1 MRNRQAL
8 VFAGLFLGSACAGG
22 APPPKPEQLPFA
34 AAYLEPSTSKPTRAT
49 EDRADD
55 TKQEVPTAPP
65 LKTRTDEIRGL
76 VTLQPAR
83 IEELRRVASS
93 EQALTELLLRPVSRE
108 DLEAL
113 AWLRSPVVQAARA
126 RVEAARTAYAQSA
139 DLKDLVALYRSF
151 SRNTETRVGP
161 EKSRLATDR
170 LAPSPNIEALSG
182 EIVQKTVA
190 IAFENLRRTIRD
202 TVAAAEKAH
211 ADAAR
216 LRAARRILK
225 ADVDLHE
232 SLVSVVRVRFEAG
245 GATQAGLLAF
255 QSRLESSRTELS
267 ILGEEE
273 AAVRARWNRLLDR
286 PYNAAALL
294 DVLPSGP
301 VPGASGP
308 DAAAVVANAQAQNEE
323 YRSAALAAA
332 RSALAVRLAETMTL
346 PRFDLGSSRFER
358 ERAGEAGVQRRT
370 VFPEPGRMLAPRA
383 DFGVREAQVS
393 EMRARKRATDRD
405 RDASR
410 DETQTRA
417 REALFALDAARR
429 RWLLYENEVV
439 PLAQR
444 SFESARG
451 AYEGNRTGYIE
462 LLDRARALLAARL
475 GRVDARRAHAHADA
489 GLLRAVG
496 VRMQLNGDKR

>member
-1 MRNRQAL
+1 MNTRKSL
-8 VFAGLFLGSACAGG
+8 LCVGLLLGTGCAAG
-22 APPPKPEQLPFA
+22 APPPEPEELPFA
-34 AAYLEPSTSKPTRAT
+34 AAYLAPATSVPASVP
-49 EDRADD
+49 EDRVDTNQDAPVAPRRTQADE
-55 TKQEVPTAPP
+55 T
-65 LKTRTDEIRGL
+65 RGL
-76 VTLQPAR
+76 LSVEPAR
-83 IEELRRVASS
+83 LEELRTIAAG
-93 EQALTELLLRPVSRE
+93 EQKLTELLQQPASRE

-113 AWLRSPVVQAARA
+113 AWLRSPGVGAARA
-126 RVEAARTAYAQSA
+126 RVEAARTGYAQST

-161 EKSRLATDR
+161 EKSRLAADR

-182 EIVQKTVA
+182 EIVHKTVA
-190 IAFENLRRTIRD
+190 IAFEDLRRTIRD
-202 TVAAAEKAH
+202 TVVAAEKAH

-216 LRAARRILK
+216 LRAAQRILQS
-225 ADVDLHE
+225 DVDLHE

-245 GATQAGLLAF
+245 KATQAGLLAF
-255 QSRLESSRTELS
+255 QSRLESLRTESS

-273 AAVRARWNRLLDR
+273 AAVRARWNRLLNR
-286 PYNAAALL
+286 PESAPVRL
-294 DVLPSGP
+294 DLSPSGP

-308 DAAAVVANAQAQNEE
+308 DADAVVARALSENEE
-323 YRSAALAAA
+323 YRSAVEAAK

-358 ERAGEAGVQRRT
+358 ERAGEAGVQRRA
-370 VFPEPGRMLAPRA
+370 VFPEPGRMIAPRA
-383 DFGVREAQVS
+383 DFGIREAQVS
-393 EMRARKRATDRD
+393 EMRAKQRAAERG

-410 DETQTRA
+410 DETQTKT

-429 RWLLYENEVV
+429 RWLLHENEVV
-439 PLAQR
+439 TLAQR

-475 GRVDARRAHAHADA
+475 GRVDARRAHAYADA

-496 VRMQLNGDKR
+496 VRMEPN